1 MISVPR
7 ADAAVRTQGVWD
19 PFVRIFH
26 WSLVT
31 SVGLCHF
38 VLEEG
43 ETAHRWVGY
52 LAAALVVARIV
63 WGFVGTRHARFADF
77 WPTPRRLAGH
87 WRALRAGHAERTPGH
102 NPFGALMMLAL
113 MGLVIAVGLTGWMQG
128 LDAWFGDEGLQ
139 DLHEWLANA
148 LIGAAAAHALAAI
161 VMGRRERVNL
171 VAAMLTG
178 VKRFR

>member
-1 MISVPR
+1 MTPPPP
-7 ADAAVRTQGVWD
+7 ADAAVRDERVWD
-19 PFVRIFH
+19 PFVRVFH
-26 WSLVT
+26 WSLVA
-31 SVGLCHF
+31 SVGLCQF

-43 ETAHRWVGY
+43 EAAHRWVGY
-52 LAAALVVARIV
+52 FAAALVAARIV

-77 WPTPRRLAGH
+77 WPTPRRLAAH

-102 NPFGALMMLAL
+102 NPFGALMMLVL
-113 MGLVIAVGLTGWMQG
+113 MGLVLAVGITGWMQG

-139 DLHEWLANA
+139 DLHEGLANV
-148 LIGAAAAHALAAI
+148 LIGAAGVHALAAI
-161 VMGRRERVNL
+161 VMGRLERVNL